1 MDGAGWLSSL
11 LTATSRYHP
20 TRTSSARPRAAFSS
34 LMFMRTDSAAWAWR
48 ASMQTTGRPVRLSS
62 CQSQLDIAPVSRP
75 TRSALGAFLATT
87 AARTP
92 GSDFTRPWYNGR
104 PASSTMQIDV
114 SFCDTSSPTYCFM
127 AISLRYDDLTH
138 SEAVAS
144 QWEQRQQLR
153 HRVQKGPPIGVEE
166 RSE

>member
-92 GSDFTRPWYNGR
+92 GSDFTRP
-104 PASSTMQIDV
+104 
-114 SFCDTSSPTYCFM
+114 
-127 AISLRYDDLTH
+127 
-138 SEAVAS
+138 
-144 QWEQRQQLR
+144 
-153 HRVQKGPPIGVEE
+153 
-166 RSE
+166 RSEEHTSELQSLMRISYAVFCLKKKNKHKQKHEH